1 MSTHCKLQIDAGTSR
16 KTIIEFLESAAALD
30 KSGGKSH
37 LRAVEKTYRN
47 KDGSISTVTKLFVRS
62 GKESPIKWFRN
73 LFNSERQHAL
83 AAKVLQTRLQYRAS
97 KDEDPHSGLS
107 STLSKSS
114 NALMKAGLKSQYTP
128 PGINPWRVASVSA
141 PTIARSTALLMRRA
155 P

>member
-1 MSTHCKLQIDAGTSR
+1 M
-16 KTIIEFLESAAALD
+16 
-30 KSGGKSH
+30 
-37 LRAVEKTYRN
+37 
-47 KDGSISTVTKLFVRS
+47 RS

-114 NALMKAGLKSQYTP
+114 NALMKAGLKSQYRKNGVP
-128 PGINPWRVASVSA
+128 LSVVADAFQKPAAGSSA
-141 PTIARSTALLMRRA
+141 PIN
-155 P
+155 

>member
-73 LFNSERQHAL
+73 LFYSERQHAL

-114 NALMKAGLKSQYTP
+114 NALMKAGLKSQYRKNGVP
-128 PGINPWRVASVSA
+128 LSVVADAFQKPAAGSSA
-141 PTIARSTALLMRRA
+141 PIN
-155 P
+155 